1 MKLLAFAFLL
11 SISMLACAEDWKDVT
26 GIYAITAE
34 DYLDPPPNQKKNTHF
49 RLQLTGDSAKDLYNS
64 MPVEPNE
71 DECTGGMAKHIQHMK
86 CLYFAGDKI
95 YECHFSINIAEQK
108 IEYGI
113 AC

>member
-1 MKLLAFAFLL
+1 MKLLAITFLL
-11 SISMLACAEDWKDVT
+11 AISSVAFADDWKDLT

-34 DYLDPPPNQKKNTHF
+34 DYLDPPTGQKDNTHF

-64 MPVEPNE
+64 MSVEPIE
-71 DECTGGMAKHIQHMK
+71 DECTGGMAKNIQHMK
-86 CLYFAGDKI
+86 CLYFAGDQT

>member
-1 MKLLAFAFLL
+1 MKLLTLIFLL
-11 SISMLACAEDWKDVT
+11 ASSTLALAADWKDVT
-26 GIYAITAE
+26 GIYAITPE
-34 DYLDPPPNQKKNTHF
+34 DYLDPPPNQKEDTHF

-64 MPVEPNE
+64 MSVEPVE
-71 DECTGGMAKHIQHMK
+71 DECTGGMAKNIQQMK
-86 CLYFAGDKI
+86 CSYFASDDA

>member
-1 MKLLAFAFLL
+1 MKLLALTLL
-11 SISMLACAEDWKDVT
+11 LASSTLSYAEDWKDVT

-34 DYLDPPPNQKKNTHF
+34 DYLDPPPEQKENTHF
-49 RLQLTGDSAKDLYNS
+49 RLQLTGDSAKDLYNAMS
-64 MPVEPNE
+64 VEPIE
-71 DECTGGMAKHIQHMK
+71 DECTGGMAKSIQQMK
-86 CLYFAGDKI
+86 CLYFASDNT

>member
-1 MKLLAFAFLL
+1 MKLLALTFLL
-11 SISMLACAEDWKDVT
+11 ASSTLALAADWKDVT

-34 DYLDPPPNQKKNTHF
+34 DYLDPPPEQKENTHF
-49 RLQLTGDSAKDLYNS
+49 RLQLTGDSAKDLYNAMS
-64 MPVEPNE
+64 VEPIE
-71 DECTGGMAKHIQHMK
+71 DECTGGMAKNIQQMK
-86 CLYFAGDKI
+86 CLYFASDNT